1 MTGAHHLARIT
12 PLRQIEP
19 QAAFSTRLSI
29 ETFLAVV
36 YASETLVVMEV
47 ESFCAVEAL
56 EDVGGVAVVAVG
68 QALHAGTCR

>member
-12 PLRQIEP
+12 PFRQIVP

-56 EDVGGVAVVAVG
+56 EDVCGVAVVAVG